1 MDEDVTVENPIKIIT
16 KDEIMEDL
24 RMRAGVCDF
33 APLKQEIIV
42 RCYRFNATNFK
53 FFTTV
58 SLGKLIFLNFVG
70 KMPKWDEIWKV

>member
-42 RCYRFNATNFK
+42 RCYRFNAIEF
-53 FFTTV
+53 
-58 SLGKLIFLNFVG
+58 
-70 KMPKWDEIWKV
+70 